1 VGFFGVL
8 WGSCGELSVEDLSQL
23 SRYNKDGDSATV
35 AAAKALA
42 LENSFGT
49 QRSFRCIYKMS
60 YFTLFCLVLFYFNLF
75 CFILF

>member
-1 VGFFGVL
+1 
-8 WGSCGELSVEDLSQL
+8 VEDLSQL

-49 QRSFRCIYKMS
+49 QRSRPFTVFSKLPMLL
-60 YFTLFCLVLFYFNLF
+60 YFILFYYILICFNLF
-75 CFILF
+75 